1 MEGFSIMKIKLKKIM
16 IPIVLAAM
24 LMSGC
29 AQTVDTS
36 VEETAQVDEQKDNSV
51 DVIRLA
57 TEDWGQPSPFTHYS
71 RGPGSFK
78 MQMVF
83 DSLLERDEKGLIPWM
98 AKSYQISE
106 DGLEYTFL
114 INDGIKWH
122 DGQDLTLE
130 DIKFSFDYFVQH
142 PPVSNAATFGG
153 KEFIKDIRLG
163 ENNEITFVLEKKSAI
178 ALETIGKV
186 RIIPKHIWENVA
198 DPNAFMGPKAVIGCG
213 PYKLID
219 YNMEQATYE
228 FEAFEDYY
236 GPKPLVK
243 KVQFA
248 PVSDSVLAFENEEI
262 DMIGIGSDLLDRYKS
277 DSTYKVIENPA
288 FWGYRLVFNME
299 KRPEF
304 KDVKTRQAVAYALDI
319 NEMIEKIERGAAK
332 PGSSGYL
339 PPDHVW
345 YNKDVPKYDF
355 DLEKSKEL
363 LEGKQINVDFLVG
376 NSSNEI
382 KLAELMKISLE
393 KVGIIINI
401 KPADTKTRD
410 AAVKNGDFEMAI
422 IGHGGW
428 GADANMLKTSFFSG
442 NKSSGSVTTNVIPGY
457 ENDAIKELGEQQAS
471 EMDVEKRKEM
481 IFEMQK
487 LIGEDL
493 PMIALYYTSGYTV
506 YRPEK
511 YDGWMNMFD
520 HHSLEHSK
528 LSYLQR

>member
-1 MEGFSIMKIKLKKIM
+1 MKLKKIM
-16 IPIVLAAM
+16 ALIVLGAM
-24 LMSGC
+24 LISGC
-29 AQTVDTS
+29 SNTTTEPDKNAQ
-36 VEETAQVDEQKDNSV
+36 AQVEVKKEQSV

-98 AKSYQISE
+98 AKSYEVSE
-106 DGLEYTFL
+106 DGLAYSFI
-114 INDGIKWH
+114 INEGIKWH
-122 DGQDLTLE
+122 DGEEVTLE
-130 DIKFSFDYFVQH
+130 DIKFSFDYFKEH
-142 PPVSNAATFGG
+142 PPVSNPVTLSG
-153 KEFIKDIRLG
+153 KDFIKEIKLEEG
-163 ENNEITFVLEKKSAI
+163 NKITFILENKSAI

-186 RIIPKHIWENVA
+186 RIIPKHIWENVT
-198 DPNAFMGPKAVIGCG
+198 DPNAFMGEKAVIGCG
-213 PYKLID
+213 PYKLIN

-248 PVSDSVLAFENEEI
+248 PVSDPVLAFENEEI
-262 DMIGIGSDLLDRYKS
+262 DMISIGTDLLDRYKS
-277 DSTYKVIENPA
+277 DTNYKVVENPA

-299 KRPEF
+299 KKPEF
-304 KDVKTRQAVAYALDI
+304 KDVNARKAVAHAIDV

-332 PGSSGYL
+332 KGSSGYL
-339 PPDHVW
+339 PPDHIW

-355 DLEKSKEL
+355 DVEKANEL
-363 LEGKQINVDFLVG
+363 LKGKQIKAELLVG

-393 KVGIIINI
+393 KAGILIDI

-410 AAVKNGDFEMAI
+410 AAVKGGDFEMVI

-428 GADANMLKTSFFSG
+428 GADANLLKTSFFSG
-442 NKSSGSVTTNVIPGY
+442 KQGSGSVTSNIIPGY
-457 ENDAIKELGEQQAS
+457 ENEKIKALAEKQAS
-471 EMDVEKRKEM
+471 EMDMQKRKDM
-481 IFEMQK
+481 ILKMQQ

-528 LSYLQR
+528 LSYLER